1 MFTFVAHIKMLQ
13 RETTTHAHVYK
24 NGRRET
30 KLICKRKK
38 KQYEEHILEQLE
50 ERFRSHDSYRF
61 DEGMHEVWVF
71 NQENIF
77 VKISMES

>member
-1 MFTFVAHIKMLQ
+1 MLQ
-13 RETTTHAHVYK
+13 RETTTHTQAYK
-24 NGRRET
+24 NGRKEA
-30 KLICKRKK
+30 KLICKSKK
-38 KQYEEHILEQLE
+38 KQYEEHKLEQLE
-50 ERFRSHDSYRF
+50 ERFRRHDSYIF